1 MTGYFST
8 SISNIEGAT
17 DGLSDV
23 VSIAP
28 TEPVGLSFL
37 RELLTEVVAVKASDL
52 HLTVGRPPMV
62 RIHGDLRPLELPG
75 ELAIASSELSAE
87 DTESILRDLFTDE
100 EWETFQEVLE
110 RDRSFEVEGVAR
122 FRVNIFL
129 QQGALGAVFRVIP
142 SKVPSLES
150 LGAPGALGDMARLAR
165 GLVLVTGPTGSGKTT
180 TLAAILDQANATRP
194 AHILTIEDPIEFVH
208 KHKMAVIN
216 QREVGTDT
224 HTFAAALK
232 HALRQDPDIILV
244 GELRDL
250 ETTQVAISAAETGH
264 LVLATLHTKGAAATI
279 DRLIDIF
286 PSGQQA
292 QIRTQLANTLQAV
305 VSQSLLPSKG
315 GNGRQLVA
323 EVMLATPAI
332 RSLIREG
339 KTFQIPSAMHSGSDV
354 GMTTFDRELASL
366 VSRDLIEYRVAYEA
380 AQDPLDFARL
390 AGRG

>member
-1 MTGYFST
+1 MTGHA
-8 SISNIEGAT
+8 AT
-17 DGLSDV
+17 LVGSVDDFVGGLEH
-23 VSIAP
+23 P
-28 TEPVGLSFL
+28 EPAGFTFL
-37 RELLTEVVAVKASDL
+37 RQLLTQVVDAKASDL

-62 RIHGDLRPLELPG
+62 RIHGDLTPLDVTGDISEIANGP
-75 ELAIASSELSAE
+75 LAPA
-87 DTESILRDLFTDE
+87 DTEAILRDLFTDE
-100 EWETFQEVLE
+100 EWEDFQEVLE
-110 RDRSFEVEGVAR
+110 RDRSFEVQGVAR

-129 QQGALGAVFRVIP
+129 QQGSLGAVFRVIP
-142 SKVPSLES
+142 SVVPSLEQ

-165 GLVLVTGPTGSGKTT
+165 GLVLVTGPTGSGKST

-194 AHILTIEDPIEFVH
+194 AHIMTIEDPIEFVH
-208 KHKMAVIN
+208 KHKMAIIN

-224 HTFAAALK
+224 RSFAAALK

-286 PSGQQA
+286 PAGQQS
-292 QIRTQLANTLQAV
+292 QIRTQLATTLQAV
-305 VSQSLLPSKG
+305 VSQSLLPNKN

-339 KTFQIPSAMHSGSDV
+339 KTFQIPSAMHSASDV

-366 VSRDLIEYRVAYEA
+366 VSRDLIEYRVAYDA
-380 AQDPLDFARL
+380 AQDPIEFARL
-390 AGRG
+390 AGRS

>member
-1 MTGYFST
+1 
-8 SISNIEGAT
+8 
-17 DGLSDV
+17 
-23 VSIAP
+23 
-28 TEPVGLSFL
+28 
-37 RELLTEVVAVKASDL
+37 
-52 HLTVGRPPMV
+52 
-62 RIHGDLRPLELPG
+62 
-75 ELAIASSELSAE
+75 
-87 DTESILRDLFTDE
+87 
-100 EWETFQEVLE
+100 
-110 RDRSFEVEGVAR
+110 
-122 FRVNIFL
+122 
-129 QQGALGAVFRVIP
+129 
-142 SKVPSLES
+142 
-150 LGAPGALGDMARLAR
+150 MARLAR

-208 KHKMAVIN
+208 THKMAVIN

-224 HTFAAALK
+224 HSFPAALK

-286 PSGQQA
+286 PSGQQS

-305 VSQSLLPSKG
+305 VSQSLLPSKNG
-315 GNGRQLVA
+315 KGRQLVA

-339 KTFQIPSAMHSGSDV
+339 KTFQIPSAMHSAQDT
-354 GMTTFDRELASL
+354 GMTTFDRELATL

-390 AGRG
+390 AGRA